1 MRRARTGVCVPM
13 LQTLCL
19 LCRSWQTDERD
30 AAARCELAEHFDVFR
45 IHQGDEVFHD
55 DVDAVFMKIAV
66 VAEAEEVEF
75 QGFAF
80 HHFDVRDIADDDGGE
95 VGLPGHRAEA
105 GEFGADEFDEIVVVG
120 MFVVECFENFRRVAG
135 RILGFLITQKRDA
148 LQLFVVA
155 GHRVSLVF

>member
-1 MRRARTGVCVPM
+1 MTM
-13 LQTLCL
+13 
-19 LCRSWQTDERD
+19 
-30 AAARCELAEHFDVFR
+30 
-45 IHQGDEVFHD
+45 
-55 DVDAVFMKIAV
+55 
-66 VAEAEEVEF
+66 VAKSGCPVIG
-75 QGFAF
+75 Q
-80 HHFDVRDIADDDGGE
+80 R
-95 VGLPGHRAEA
+95 L